1 MTDLKFA
8 AIGINHSHIYG
19 QVECLKRAGATFL
32 AFHAPEDDLA
42 ALFAAKFPEARRVAD
57 RREILEDAAIQVVT
71 TAAIPGD
78 RAEISIAAMRHGK
91 DVLSDKPGMTSF
103 TQLDEIKRVQAET
116 GRIYSV
122 LYSEHFEVRATVE
135 AGNLIA
141 NGAIGDVI
149 QTVGLGPHAIRNNQR
164 PDWFFDRRR
173 YGGILCDIGSHQ
185 FEQFLFFSNA
195 MDAEVLSASVAN
207 RAHAD
212 RPGLQDVGDVHLK
225 TPRTTGY
232 IRVDWFTPEG
242 LPTWGD
248 GRLTILGTEGY
259 IELRKYIDIAGRA
272 GTDHLFLVDR
282 NGVQHI
288 DCSGTDLPFG
298 RQFLAD
304 VRDRTETAMPQ
315 ERCYKAM
322 ELALTAQ
329 QMAERGTEWQQ

>member
-19 QVECLKRAGATFL
+19 QVECLKRAGAAFA

-42 ALFAAKFPEARRVAD
+42 ALFSAKFPEAKRVAD
-57 RREILEDAAIQVVT
+57 RREILEDPSIGVIT
-71 TAAIPGD
+71 TAAIPAD

-91 DVLSDKPGMTSF
+91 DVLCDKPGMTSF
-103 TQLDEIKRVQAET
+103 AQLDEIKTVQAET

-135 AGNLIA
+135 AGNLISK
-141 NGAIGDVI
+141 GAIGEVI

-164 PDWFFDRRR
+164 PDWFFTRER

-185 FEQFLFFSNA
+185 FEQFLFFSDA

-207 RAHAD
+207 RAHKD
-212 RPGLQDVGDVHLK
+212 KPGLQDVGDVHLK
-225 TPRTTGY
+225 TPKTTGY
-232 IRVDWFTPEG
+232 IRVDWFTPDG

-259 IELRKYIDIAGRA
+259 IELRKYIDIAGRE
-272 GTDHLFLVDR
+272 GTDHLFLVD
-282 NGVQHI
+282 NKGVQHI

-298 RQFLAD
+298 RQFLDD
-304 VRDRTETAMPQ
+304 VRNRTETAIPQ
-315 ERCYKAM
+315 ARCYKAM

-329 QMAERGTEWQQ
+329 QMAERGTEWAE

>member
-1 MTDLKFA
+1 MSDLKFA

-19 QVECLKRAGATFL
+19 QVECLKRAGATL
-32 AFHAPEDDLA
+32 VAFFAPEDDLA
-42 ALFAAKFPEARRVAD
+42 SAFAQRFPEARRVAD
-57 RREILEDAAIQVVT
+57 RREILEDPSIAIVT

-91 DVLSDKPGMTSF
+91 DVLSDKPGMTSLAEL
-103 TQLDEIKRVQAET
+103 TEIKRVQAET

-122 LYSEHFEVRATVE
+122 LYSEHFEVPATVE

-141 NGAIGDVI
+141 QGVIGEVI

-173 YGGILCDIGSHQ
+173 YGGILCDIASHQ

-195 MDAEVLSASVAN
+195 LDAQVLSASVAN
-207 RAHAD
+207 RAHPD
-212 RPGLQDVGDVHLK
+212 RPGLQDVGDVHLR

-232 IRVDWFTPEG
+232 IRVDWFTPGG

-248 GRLTILGTEGY
+248 GRLIILGTEGY
-259 IELRKYIDIAGRA
+259 IELRKYIDIAGRP
-272 GTDHLFLVDR
+272 GTDHLFLVNKDAPR
-282 NGVQHI
+282 HI
-288 DCSGTDLPFG
+288 DCTGVDLPFG

-315 ERCYKAM
+315 ARCYKAM

-329 QMAERGTEWQQ
+329 QLAEQGTEWQQ